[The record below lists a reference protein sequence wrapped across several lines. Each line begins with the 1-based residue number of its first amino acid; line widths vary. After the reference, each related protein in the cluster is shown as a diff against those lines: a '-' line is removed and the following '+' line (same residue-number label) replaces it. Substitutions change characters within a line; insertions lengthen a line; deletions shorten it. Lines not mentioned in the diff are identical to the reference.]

1 MNSFSSCFYLF
12 CALELNYWRG
22 KTNRLYGTICSNTQF
37 PSYKKGR
44 VVLRSCTSC
53 TRRLWPGLG
62 LVWVGQYL
70 ISSSSALSGCVRL
83 VMRLAGPGDVTKV
96 VIFVKAKQLF
106 VF

>member
-1 MNSFSSCFYLF
+1 MSF
-12 CALELNYWRG
+12 
-22 KTNRLYGTICSNTQF
+22 
-37 PSYKKGR
+37 

-53 TRRLWPGLG
+53 TRRLWSG

-83 VMRLAGPGDVTKV
+83 VMRRWPGNVCTYYVTKV
-96 VIFVKAKQLF
+96 VIFVKAKQPF

>member
-1 MNSFSSCFYLF
+1 M
-12 CALELNYWRG
+12 
-22 KTNRLYGTICSNTQF
+22 
-37 PSYKKGR
+37 
-44 VVLRSCTSC
+44 LRSCTSC
-53 TRRLWPGLG
+53 TRRLWPG